1 MNNNQVSYAQV
12 VVKLQAQVDALTK
25 AQSAA
30 VPSAEIRFT
39 RAMARFKAAQ
49 AVIGQGDCSQA
60 SADEFLAARMEVQAA
75 AAAAGPS
82 P

>member
-1 MNNNQVSYAQV
+1 
-12 VVKLQAQVDALTK
+12 VVKLQAQVDALSK

-30 VPSAEIRFT
+30 APSAEIRFT
-39 RAMARFKAAQ
+39 RANARVKAAQ

-60 SADEFLAARMEVQAA
+60 SADELLAARMEFQAA
-75 AAAAGPS
+75 AAALS